1 MSVKL
6 RNSQKS
12 RSYLLDRGYIP
23 IIATIGC
30 DKEGHAYNIN
40 ADTAAAKIAG
50 ALGAERLF
58 LMTDIAGILRDKDD
72 PSTLIREM
80 HTDDA
85 EKLFDDGIVTG
96 GMIPKVKCCLD
107 ALNGGVE
114 TVTILDGTIP
124 HAILM
129 EMLTDEGAGT
139 MITK

>member
-1 MSVKL
+1 
-6 RNSQKS
+6 
-12 RSYLLDRGYIP
+12 
-23 IIATIGC
+23 
-30 DKEGHAYNIN
+30 
-40 ADTAAAKIAG
+40 
-50 ALGAERLF
+50 
-58 LMTDIAGILRDKDD
+58 
-72 PSTLIREM
+72 M